1 MQRGRGKAKGRDPAL
16 TNHTKMVQWASSLL
30 DTRYRKIGDLLHSH
44 LFCQLFDASAPG
56 VSLTVCVPKPNEATI
71 HADHGCACVF
81 LAGKV
86 NMHKV
91 RWEPISDAQHLE
103 NFRVLQD
110 AFAKAGVQRV
120 RCDSPSMH
128 HDWHTHELVHAAAAA
143 SELSLMH

>member
-56 VSLTVCVPKPNEATI
+56 VSLTVCAQDERSN
-71 HADHGCACVF
+71 HYADLWCAFVF

-120 RCDSPSMH
+120 RLDSPSMH
-128 HDWHTHELVHAAAAA
+128 HDWHTHELVHLYMLLLLLPAN
-143 SELSLMH
+143 

>member
-1 MQRGRGKAKGRDPAL
+1 MPLLQVCHCVCAQDERS
-16 TNHTKMVQWASSLL
+16 NH
-30 DTRYRKIGDLLHSH
+30 R
-44 LFCQLFDASAPG
+44 
-56 VSLTVCVPKPNEATI
+56 
-71 HADHGCACVF
+71 ADHGCACVC

-120 RCDSPSMH
+120 RRDSPSMH